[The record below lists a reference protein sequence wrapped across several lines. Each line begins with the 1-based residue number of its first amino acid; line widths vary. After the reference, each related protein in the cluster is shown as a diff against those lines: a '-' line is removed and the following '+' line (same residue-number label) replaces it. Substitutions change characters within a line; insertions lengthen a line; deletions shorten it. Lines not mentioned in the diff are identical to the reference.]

1 MFCFIDCSPNT
12 AVLTVGTHSLH
23 HVVPFCPSSFS
34 SQYKPEYY
42 YFESVM
48 MLFKL
53 ALLVALVFFEHG
65 SQSQHAAVVMVS
77 ASMLFVQA
85 RLEPFSS
92 KQKNVL
98 QYLGTG
104 LTFLMA
110 FGGVMLSYMR
120 VSQAEASSRLFG
132 EEQRNSTLKYEG
144 NMGVIRGTL
153 DVVLYVFTIPPTVA
167 FVLNMVKKVR
177 KKLAK
182 RKAKKAA
189 KKAERNNSGLR
200 HTNPMFN
207 RKSGAS
213 PGASGEGK
221 RSLEMTSPDPESA
234 TAALTS
240 GSAGTRPGASP
251 GASGEEKRSLEMTS
265 PDPEEGVAAHTPG
278 SAGARQGGGTGADVE
293 ARMELGEITGP
304 EVKVDDVV
312 YRDVKEEEGEDAVVV
327 PEEALLQEEKSPL
340 TADELHAL

>member
-23 HVVPFCPSSFS
+23 RVVPSCPSSFS

-189 KKAERNNSGLR
+189 KKRERSNSGF
-200 HTNPMFN
+200 HHANPMFN
-207 RKSGAS
+207 RT
-213 PGASGEGK
+213 SGEG
-221 RSLEMTSPDPESA
+221 
-234 TAALTS
+234 
-240 GSAGTRPGASP
+240 
-251 GASGEEKRSLEMTS
+251 KRSLEMTS
-265 PDPEEGVAAHTPG
+265 PDPEEGVAAHTSG
-278 SAGARQGGGTGADVE
+278 SADTRRGGGTG
-293 ARMELGEITGP
+293 RMVSHASSTIAQQEDIVP
-304 EVKVDDVV
+304 
-312 YRDVKEEEGEDAVVV
+312 GED
-327 PEEALLQEEKSPL
+327 QSY
-340 TADELHAL
+340 

>member
-1 MFCFIDCSPNT
+1 
-12 AVLTVGTHSLH
+12 
-23 HVVPFCPSSFS
+23 
-34 SQYKPEYY
+34 
-42 YFESVM
+42 M

-120 VSQAEASSRLFG
+120 LSQAEASSRLFG

-189 KKAERNNSGLR
+189 KKGERNDSGVR
-200 HTNPMFN
+200 NTNPMFN
-207 RKSGAS
+207 RHSGASS

-221 RSLEMTSPDPESA
+221 RSLEMTSPDPEKGV
-234 TAALTS
+234 TAHAS
-240 GSAGTRPGASP
+240 GSADTR
-251 GASGEEKRSLEMTS
+251 R
-265 PDPEEGVAAHTPG
+265 
-278 SAGARQGGGTGADVE
+278 GGGTG
-293 ARMELGEITGP
+293 RMVSHSSSAITQREVSIDLGEDKSFNRF
-304 EVKVDDVV
+304 VK
-312 YRDVKEEEGEDAVVV
+312 
-327 PEEALLQEEKSPL
+327 
-340 TADELHAL
+340 